1 MLFSST
7 IFLFLFLP
15 IVIILYFFAKE
26 EYRNGVLLAA
36 ELEHRKESF
45 EDVCNGIRRFLIG
58 FSKKI
63 ILANNLSLVA
73 EYAFRV
79 NNYEN
84 LSVATA
90 WVGAISYSLQIYFDF
105 AGYSDMAL
113 GLGQIFGFHFEE
125 NFNYPYAAKSFTDF
139 WRRWHISLST
149 WFRDYIY
156 IPLGGSRVSKGRHIF
171 NLLVVWTVTGIWHGA
186 AWNECSKKRGRILS
200 VYAWFES

>member
-1 MLFSST
+1 MVDVYRKEIKAQKNIINFALYITFFPQLVT
-7 IFLFLFLP
+7 GP
-15 IVIILYFFAKE
+15 IVRYKTM
-26 EYRNGVLLAA
+26 VA

-113 GLGQIFGFHFEE
+113 GLGQIFG
-125 NFNYPYAAKSFTDF
+125 
-139 WRRWHISLST
+139 
-149 WFRDYIY
+149 IY
-156 IPLGGSRVSKGRHIF
+156 F
-171 NLLVVWTVTGIWHGA
+171 
-186 AWNECSKKRGRILS
+186 C
-200 VYAWFES
+200 